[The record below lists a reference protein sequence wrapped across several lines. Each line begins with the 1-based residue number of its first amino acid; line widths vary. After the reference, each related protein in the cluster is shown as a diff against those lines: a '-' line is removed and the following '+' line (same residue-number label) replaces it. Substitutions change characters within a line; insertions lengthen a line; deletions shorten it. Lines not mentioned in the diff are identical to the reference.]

1 MAPWPL
7 IFLVQSSA
15 LHIVDAQTPTLIRP
29 VAVGEIL
36 STEDIAGDATAVGA
50 LVGKQVRRHMPEGA
64 LVRPADVRAPLMVTR
79 NAIVR
84 MQFVRGALK
93 ISAEGRALS
102 NGAYGDSV
110 RVMSLSSRT
119 TITGVVA
126 DEGLVE
132 VP

>member
-1 MAPWPL
+1 MNPWPL
-7 IFLVQSSA
+7 IFLFQGAALPVADALTSA
-15 LHIVDAQTPTLIRP
+15 LMRP
-29 VAVGEIL
+29 VAAGEIL
-36 STEDIAGDATAVGA
+36 SADDIAGDATAVGA
-50 LVGKQVRRHMPEGA
+50 LVGKQVRRHMPAGA
-64 LVRPADVRAPLMVTR
+64 IVRPADVRAPLMVTR

-126 DEGLVE
+126 DEGMVE